1 MPSHRKFDI
10 TWRIFYEV
18 IILRFE
24 NLLQSAMSGLG
35 SLGTDKKHADVVMY
49 TIWNPVERA
58 LLKSFQQQ
66 RAKTR
71 TDNKSLIQQD
81 ILVYER
87 THGK

>member
-1 MPSHRKFDI
+1 MLSHRKFGS

-24 NLLQSAMSGLG
+24 NLLQSAMFGSD

-49 TIWNPVERA
+49 TIWNLWNEHCRRV
-58 LLKSFQQQ
+58 LN
-66 RAKTR
+66 
-71 TDNKSLIQQD
+71 NKEQTPAQITSLIQQD

-87 THGK
+87 AHRK